1 LVLNAS
7 DGTAPEPRHDLA
19 GDASIRIKR
28 WSGGGSATT
37 RPSRHPL
44 RDRLATSGDA
54 LRRAS
59 PSRHPFGQRLGLRRK
74 RAHGLLSGMLRKLLS
89 DRILFTAG
97 VVLIS
102 LYVVFPLDHDNWN
115 EVELFIVSV
124 PLFVGVGLVA
134 WSAFNLIEA
143 AALRL
148 RSVP

>member
-1 LVLNAS
+1 
-7 DGTAPEPRHDLA
+7 
-19 GDASIRIKR
+19 
-28 WSGGGSATT
+28 
-37 RPSRHPL
+37 
-44 RDRLATSGDA
+44 
-54 LRRAS
+54 
-59 PSRHPFGQRLGLRRK
+59 
-74 RAHGLLSGMLRKLLS
+74 MLRKLLS

-148 RSVP
+148 RSAP